1 MKQVWNNH
9 LFLWKLCFSVS
20 PGYMLYFLFDGFRQQ
35 MVIFLEHTVGI
46 QYVLH
51 CAEYREPFWKAFLVI
66 GVILLIN
73 IAQFLADGYFINA
86 MNFRTRPKLYKALK
100 EKMYEKA
107 AELDLS
113 CYDNPQYYNEFVLAV
128 AESESSI
135 DRFLELLN
143 SIMQSFTI
151 IITTGVFYLMTD
163 MVGILFVAVSF
174 VLNFFLA
181 KVLNKI
187 NYKVRIKVN
196 PHERKRNYVS
206 RLFYLNDYAKEL
218 RLHPEVGD
226 MLEEEFEEA
235 NDKMEQIN
243 KKAAGKRVGLMFTQQ
258 YLAGD
263 FILDGLYI
271 VYLIFQAAVLRTIDY
286 SNAVVL
292 FNRTGS
298 LRRAMRGFSEIAPK
312 ANENSMYVDK
322 IRAFLA
328 YEAELKHHIGL
339 KVPQGVG
346 DICLKHV
353 SFRYTEDAPEILHDI
368 SLHVSAGEK
377 IAIVGY
383 NGAGKT
389 TLIKLLMRL
398 YDPTEGVITYHGC
411 DIRKYKLDEYHERM
425 GVVFQDYCLYGAT
438 LLENVVLDDIS
449 SNEEIEGEVE
459 SALCRSGFG
468 ERLQSLPQGLSTP
481 ITTEFDEQ
489 GVNLSGGECQKV
501 AIARAFY
508 GEVDLLAM
516 DEPSSALDP
525 IAEYNLNKAMHA
537 AAENK
542 TVFYISHR
550 LSTTRD
556 ADRIIMLENGRIIEE
571 GTHDELLSRKGK
583 YAEMW
588 QAQAGRYGV

>member
-243 KKAAGKRVGLMFTQQ
+243 KKVAGKRVGLMFTQQ

>member
-1 MKQVWNNH
+1 
-9 LFLWKLCFSVS
+9 
-20 PGYMLYFLFDGFRQQ
+20 
-35 MVIFLEHTVGI
+35 
-46 QYVLH
+46 
-51 CAEYREPFWKAFLVI
+51 
-66 GVILLIN
+66 
-73 IAQFLADGYFINA
+73 
-86 MNFRTRPKLYKALK
+86 
-100 EKMYEKA
+100 MYEKA

-163 MVGILFVAVSF
+163 MVGILFVSVSF

-187 NYKVRIKVN
+187 NYKVRMKVN
-196 PHERKRNYVS
+196 PYERKRNYVS

-218 RLHPEVGD
+218 RLHPDVGD

-243 KKAAGKRVGLMFTQQ
+243 KKVAGKRVGLMFTQQ

-489 GVNLSGGECQKV
+489 GVNLSGGESQKV

-556 ADRIIMLENGRIIEE
+556 ADRIIMLENGRIIEA

>member
-163 MVGILFVAVSF
+163 MVGILFVSVSF

-218 RLHPEVGD
+218 RLHPDVGD

-243 KKAAGKRVGLMFTQQ
+243 KKVAGKRVGLMFTQQ

-550 LSTTRD
+550 LSTTID

>member
-1 MKQVWNNH
+1 
-9 LFLWKLCFSVS
+9 
-20 PGYMLYFLFDGFRQQ
+20 
-35 MVIFLEHTVGI
+35 
-46 QYVLH
+46 
-51 CAEYREPFWKAFLVI
+51 
-66 GVILLIN
+66 
-73 IAQFLADGYFINA
+73 
-86 MNFRTRPKLYKALK
+86 
-100 EKMYEKA
+100 
-107 AELDLS
+107 
-113 CYDNPQYYNEFVLAV
+113 
-128 AESESSI
+128 
-135 DRFLELLN
+135 
-143 SIMQSFTI
+143 
-151 IITTGVFYLMTD
+151 
-163 MVGILFVAVSF
+163 
-174 VLNFFLA
+174 
-181 KVLNKI
+181 
-187 NYKVRIKVN
+187 
-196 PHERKRNYVS
+196 
-206 RLFYLNDYAKEL
+206 
-218 RLHPEVGD
+218 
-226 MLEEEFEEA
+226 
-235 NDKMEQIN
+235 
-243 KKAAGKRVGLMFTQQ
+243 
-258 YLAGD
+258 
-263 FILDGLYI
+263 
-271 VYLIFQAAVLRTIDY
+271 
-286 SNAVVL
+286 
-292 FNRTGS
+292 
-298 LRRAMRGFSEIAPK
+298 
-312 ANENSMYVDK
+312 MYVDK

-489 GVNLSGGECQKV
+489 GVNLSGGESQKV